1 MESLSMD
8 ITALVNSVAPYVI
21 MAAPYLK
28 QLGSAGSEEA
38 TKEISKQAAKKLG
51 DGSWGLAK
59 SIWQRFRGAKTETH
73 TAINSALSDVADDPN
88 DPDAHAALRVQLK
101 KALKEDSVLVEAIA
115 QLLREAGA
123 TNIEGERN
131 VTFGDNASNNVA
143 ATGDGIV
150 VGDNNINLVNKKL

>member
-8 ITALVNSVAPYVI
+8 ITALVNSIAPYVI

-28 QLGSAGSEEA
+28 QLGSAAGEEA

-59 SIWQRFRGAKTETH
+59 SIWQKLRGVKPETQ
-73 TAINSALSDVADDPN
+73 TAIDSALSDVADDPN
-88 DPDAHAALRVQLK
+88 DEDTHAALRVKLR
-101 KALKEDSVLVEAIA
+101 KALKEDSALVEAIA

-131 VTFGDNASNNVA
+131 VTFGDNAKNNLV

-150 VGDNNINLVNKKL
+150 VGDSNINLVNKKP

>member
-8 ITALVNSVAPYVI
+8 ITALVNSIAPYVI

-28 QLGSAGSEEA
+28 QLGGAAGEEA

-59 SIWQRFRGAKTETH
+59 SIWQRFRGAKPETH
-73 TAINSALSDVADDPN
+73 TAINSALSDVADN
-88 DPDAHAALRVQLK
+88 PDDADTHAALRVQLR
-101 KALKEDSVLVEAIA
+101 KALKEDSALVDAIA
-115 QLLREAGA
+115 KLLREAGA
-123 TNIEGERN
+123 TNVEGERN
-131 VTFGDNASNNVA
+131 VIVGDNASNNVV

-150 VGDNNINLVNKKL
+150 VGDSNINLVNKKP